1 MSRADEY
8 RKRAIELRLRA
19 RELEELAW
27 RYMRLAKETPHLRI
41 TDLDKGPLL
50 EHFDRNSLNAQIK

>member
-19 RELEELAW
+19 KELEELAW
-27 RYMRLAKETPHLRI
+27 RYMRLAEETPHVRMS
-41 TDLDKGPLL
+41 DLGNEPLL
-50 EHFDRNSLNAQIK
+50 ENFDGTA